1 MVVAPSHR
9 KASEFLVFLLPDQ
22 EEAPM
27 DIAKCTL
34 DGIEYYAS
42 KFAKL
47 PPTELA
53 LKRRNLVCTK
63 CGTRAL
69 FVKEAKSGQG
79 PHFRARPHLNCSL
92 AAPESE
98 RGEGGGDDKDM
109 LHNPGDHIVLDLK
122 YGQGE
127 QINGDPGAGGKG
139 GSSGGRYNGTGGR
152 KKSVS
157 HRRLRPILKNLV
169 YSEAFSQSDQT
180 VELPDVGTYRVK
192 DLFLNFTDVSDDHV
206 GEFRGFWGDILDTR
220 QGYGGPQWINTGFK
234 DDVSVLIEREDL
246 KPFLAH
252 HKVTTDQLD
261 GMHFLV
267 FGTLRKSAKNGKLWI
282 RPKGIEFTAL
292 LGES

>member
-1 MVVAPSHR
+1 
-9 KASEFLVFLLPDQ
+9 
-22 EEAPM
+22 M

-34 DGIEYYAS
+34 DGVEYYAS

-47 PPTELA
+47 PPSELA
-53 LKRRNLVCTK
+53 SKRRNLVCTE

-79 PHFRARPHLNCSL
+79 PHFRARPHPNCSL

-98 RGEGGGDDKDM
+98 RGEGGGDDKDI

-122 YGQGE
+122 YGQAD
-127 QINGDPGAGGKG
+127 QVNGDPDVGGKG
-139 GSSGGRYNGTGGR
+139 GSGGGRYNGVGGR
-152 KKSVS
+152 KNSVS
-157 HRRLRPILKNLV
+157 HRRLRPILRNLI
-169 YSEAFSQSDQT
+169 YSEAFRQSEQT

-192 DLFLNFTDVSDDHV
+192 DLFLNFSDVTDDHV
-206 GEFRGFWGDILDTR
+206 GEFRGFWGDILDTK
-220 QGYGGPQWINTGFK
+220 QGYLGPQWINTGFK
-234 DDVSVLIEREDL
+234 DDVSVLIAQEDL

-252 HKVTTDQLD
+252 HKVTTAQLD

-267 FGTLRKSAKNGKLWI
+267 FGKLGKSAKNGKLWI
-282 RPKGIEFTAL
+282 RPRGIEFTAL